1 MAKVHIQP
9 FRQSKSSIVQAH
21 SYEPSIVNQ
30 KTLELTMSVKVHAHT
45 YDTVI
50 VGAGGA
56 GLMAALYASREVNVA
71 VVSKLYPTRSHT
83 GAAQGGIGAALG
95 NLEEDRW
102 EWHAYDTVKGSDYL
116 ADQDGVDILC
126 QDAIDTVIEL
136 EHMGLPFDRTPEGTL
151 SQRRFGGHTNNETG
165 QPVMRACHAADR
177 TGHMILQTLYQQCI
191 KNKVNFFDEFH
202 VVDLIR
208 VADTVRGIVAI
219 DIASGEFHVFHTKA
233 VLFATGGWG
242 RCWEVTSNAHSLTGD
257 GAAIC
262 LRRGI
267 PLEDMEFFQ
276 FHPTGIYRLGIL
288 ITEGVRGEGGVL
300 VNDRGERFMER
311 YAPNIKDL
319 ASRDVVS
326 RAIYLEVQAGR
337 GIGGKNYVH
346 LDLRP
351 ETVNYYYEEAGEEKR
366 IDAAFIEEKLPDI
379 ADFTRTYL
387 GVDPVKEPIPVQPT
401 AHYAM
406 GGIPTDLN
414 GRVVLDRENTVLLG
428 LYAAGEV
435 ACVSVH
441 GANRLG
447 TNSLVDLVVF
457 GRRAGVHMAEFC
469 RKSKLLD
476 LPDDPAGKISSEF
489 ERIRSSRGG
498 VKSFHV
504 RSEMQRTMTE
514 NVGVFRTDETLIKAQ
529 GELRELAG
537 EFANIEIDDKGR
549 LFNTDILEAWE
560 LGCLLELASV
570 TTESALART
579 ESRGA
584 HARDDYPER
593 DDDSWLKH
601 TLCYQ
606 EDDGYRLDYKP
617 VTLGRYEPKPRV
629 Y

>member
-1 MAKVHIQP
+1 
-9 FRQSKSSIVQAH
+9 
-21 SYEPSIVNQ
+21 
-30 KTLELTMSVKVHAHT
+30 MSNKIHT
-45 YDTVI
+45 HTFDAVI

-56 GLMAALYASREVNVA
+56 GLMAALYASRSIDVA
-71 VVSKLYPTRSHT
+71 VISKLYPTRSHT

-95 NLEEDRW
+95 NLEDDRW

-116 ADQDGVDILC
+116 ADQDAVDLLC
-126 QDAIDTVIEL
+126 KEAIDTVIEL
-136 EHMGLPFDRTPEGTL
+136 EHMGLPFDRTPEGKI

-191 KNKVNFFDEFH
+191 KNDVNFFDEYH

-208 VADTVRGIVAI
+208 VGNTVRGVVAVSI
-219 DIASGEFHVFHTKA
+219 ETGEFHIFHSKA

-242 RCWEVTSNAHSLTGD
+242 RCWQVTSNAHSLTGD

-262 LRRGI
+262 LRRGV

-276 FHPTGIYRLGIL
+276 FHPTGIFRLGIL

-300 VNDRGERFMER
+300 INGNGERFMEK
-311 YAPNIKDL
+311 YAPTIKDL

-326 RAIYLEVQAGR
+326 RAIFLEVQAGR
-337 GIGGKNYVH
+337 GIEGKDYVH
-346 LDLRP
+346 LDIRP
-351 ETVNYYYEEAGEEKR
+351 ETVNKYNEEAGDPRR
-366 IDAAFIEEKLPDI
+366 IDGKYIEEKLPDI

-387 GVDPVKEPIPVQPT
+387 GVDPVKEPMPVQPT

-406 GGIPTDLN
+406 GGIPTDVE
-414 GRVVLDRENTVLLG
+414 GRVFRDENNSILTG
-428 LYAAGEV
+428 LYSAGEA

-457 GRRAGVHMAEFC
+457 GRRSGKQMAEFC
-469 RKSKLLD
+469 AEADLLP
-476 LPDDPAGKISSEF
+476 LPDEPASEVMAEF
-489 ERIRSSRGG
+489 NRIRSSTGG
-498 VKSFHV
+498 IKSYAL
-504 RSEMQRTMTE
+504 RNDMQRTMTT
-514 NVGVFRTDETLIKAQ
+514 NVGVFRTVETLSAGLEEIR
-529 GELRELAG
+529 ELRAK
-537 EFANIEIDDKGR
+537 FADIEIDDKGDQ
-549 LFNTDILEAWE
+549 FNTDLLEAWE
-560 LGCLLELASV
+560 LGCLLELAEV
-570 TTESALART
+570 TTISALART

-584 HARDDYPER
+584 HARDDFVER
-593 DDDSWLKH
+593 DDEKWLKH
-601 TLCYQ
+601 TLCAV
-606 EDDGYRLDYKP
+606 EKDGYRLEYKP

>member
-1 MAKVHIQP
+1 MTNNIQ
-9 FRQSKSSIVQAH
+9 
-21 SYEPSIVNQ
+21 
-30 KTLELTMSVKVHAHT
+30 THT
-45 YDTVI
+45 FDAVI

-56 GLMAALYASREVNVA
+56 GLMAALYASRSADVA
-71 VVSKLYPTRSHT
+71 VISKLYPTRSHT
-83 GAAQGGIGAALG
+83 GTAQGGIGAALG

-116 ADQDGVDILC
+116 ADQDSVDILC
-126 QDAIDTVIEL
+126 KEAIETVIEL
-136 EHMGLPFDRTPEGTL
+136 EHMGLPFDRTAEGKI

-165 QPVMRACHAADR
+165 KPVMRACHAADR

-191 KNKVNFFDEFH
+191 KNEVNFFDEYH

-208 VADTVRGIVAI
+208 VNDTVRGVVAI
-219 DIASGEFHVFHTKA
+219 SIATGEFHVFHSKA

-262 LRRGI
+262 LRRGV

-276 FHPTGIYRLGIL
+276 FHPTGIFRLGIL

-300 VNDRGERFMER
+300 INGEGERFMER
-311 YAPNIKDL
+311 YAPTIKDL
-319 ASRDVVS
+319 AGRDVVS
-326 RAIYLEVQAGR
+326 RAIYLEIEAGR
-337 GIGGKNYVH
+337 GISGKNYVH
-346 LDLRP
+346 LDVRP
-351 ETVNYYYEEAGEEKR
+351 ETVNYYYEQAGEDRR
-366 IDAAFIEEKLPDI
+366 IDAAYIEEKLPDI

-387 GVDPVKEPIPVQPT
+387 GVDPVKEPMPVQPT

-406 GGIPTDLN
+406 GGIPTDADGQVVIDAEN
-414 GRVVLDRENTVLLG
+414 RVLPG

-457 GRRAGVHMAEFC
+457 GRRAGNHMANFC
-469 RKSKLLD
+469 QTSELLP
-476 LPDDPAGKISSEF
+476 LPKNPAEKVIAGF
-489 ERIRSSRGG
+489 EAIRTGTGG
-498 VKSFHV
+498 IKAFNL
-504 RSEMQRTMTE
+504 RQEMQQSMTK
-514 NVGVFRTDETLIKAQ
+514 NVGVFRTEETLTKGLEDLQNIRA
-529 GELRELAG
+529 R
-537 EFANIEIDDKGR
+537 FADIEIDDKGM
-549 LFNTDILEAWE
+549 LFNTDLLEAWE
-560 LGCLLELASV
+560 LGCLLDLAEI
-570 TTESALART
+570 TTVSALART

-584 HARDDYPER
+584 HARDDYKDRNDEN
-593 DDDSWLKH
+593 WLKH
-601 TLCYQ
+601 TLCFK
-606 EDDGYRLDYKP
+606 DGDAYRLDYKP